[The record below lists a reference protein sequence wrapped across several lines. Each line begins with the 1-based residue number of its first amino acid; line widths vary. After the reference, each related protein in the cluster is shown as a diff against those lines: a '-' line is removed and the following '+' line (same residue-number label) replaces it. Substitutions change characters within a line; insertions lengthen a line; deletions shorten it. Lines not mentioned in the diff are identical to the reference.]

1 MDSNI
6 KHLRN
11 RSLIALQ
18 NSKELLTRSNRLLLE
33 ANQLNVDIVTKLK
46 QYKEAIK
53 R

>member
-1 MDSNI
+1 MNSNM

-18 NSKELLTRSNRLLLE
+18 NSKELLARSNKLLLA
-33 ANQLNVDIVTKLK
+33 ANQLNIDIVTKLK
-46 QYKEAIK
+46 QYKEVIK